1 MFAVPKHIALKM
13 VMKSK
18 YVLQTTFIKFYKR
31 HFKTAQTKKP
41 QKSRKN
47 VKYCTILGS
56 RTLAMD

>member
-31 HFKTAQTKKP
+31 QFKTAQTKKP
-41 QKSRKN
+41 QKAEK
-47 VKYCTILGS
+47 T
-56 RTLAMD
+56 